1 LQRTGL
7 ANSLGKKVTQFLERR
22 VILTHVW
29 ATSIMMLL
37 HCLGPRG
44 CGLHC
49 LGLITLL
56 LSLVRF
62 GNSFSTIFR
71 ANTAIFKGVHCKKRL
86 AIFPSPAGMSLTKIS
101 LAGNNLI
108 IPGQKEFG

>member
-1 LQRTGL
+1 
-7 ANSLGKKVTQFLERR
+7 
-22 VILTHVW
+22 
-29 ATSIMMLL
+29 MMLL

-49 LGLITLL
+49 LSLITLL

-62 GNSFSTIFR
+62 GNHSQKLYEQTKPFL
-71 ANTAIFKGVHCKKRL
+71 KGYTVKKKL

-108 IPGQKEFG
+108 IPGQEEFG